1 MGDGIFSIMIPLHS
15 SYPFCLQDRR
25 YRADMKATHPGL
37 SKFAE
42 GIVSERWYSK
52 LKIQN
57 FRDWLLNKFAA
68 DTEEEAAHTDV
79 D

>member
-1 MGDGIFSIMIPLHS
+1 
-15 SYPFCLQDRR
+15 
-25 YRADMKATHPGL
+25 MKATHPGL

-68 DTEEEAAHTDV
+68 DTEEAAAHADV